1 MSSKRRKWI
10 IEKIANKARRN
21 IDALTLEFQE
31 EVIKRFDRL
40 EKNPF
45 QDDIK
50 KISGK
55 KNYYRGRIG
64 EYRYYFRTL
73 PESKTIEILLFEHR
87 SSLKKKTI
95 QRLK

>member
-1 MSSKRRKWI
+1 VSSKRRKWI

-31 EVIKRFDRL
+31 EVIRRFDRL

-45 QDDIK
+45 ENDIK

-64 EYRYYFRTL
+64 EYRYYFRIF
-73 PESKTIEILLFEHR
+73 P
-87 SSLKKKTI
+87 
-95 QRLK
+95 Q